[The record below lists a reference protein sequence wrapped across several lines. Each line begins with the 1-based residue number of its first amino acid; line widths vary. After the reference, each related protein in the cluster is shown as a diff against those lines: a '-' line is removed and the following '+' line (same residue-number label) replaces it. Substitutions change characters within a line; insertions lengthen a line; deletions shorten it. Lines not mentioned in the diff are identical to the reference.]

1 MAKMTSKEL
10 AWQVY
15 KYNLPIDYTW
25 VRYLRNK
32 EGTTSTMRK
41 FIEGYVE
48 AEGINV
54 SKNMIT
60 RAIDELYYLL
70 R

>member
-1 MAKMTSKEL
+1 MKKMTSKEL

-15 KYNLPIDYTW
+15 KYNQPIDYDW
-25 VRYLRNK
+25 IRYLRNK
-32 EGTTSTMRK
+32 NGTAQTMRE
-41 FIEGYVE
+41 FINGYIE